1 MTRRPLVP
9 RPQQVHPTDLILP
22 VQRLRLRLHRLTPSR
37 PIQDARSAIAFIKDR
52 RILLATGHSS
62 LPCLA
67 EGITGRALVGSWMA
81 DREVYRIYAIVK
93 AVLKVP
99 SVVAVPLI
107 LGKLTLL
114 DQSLAPAVARLAADR
129 TRRKSAIAQL
139 PRLARQLLAQV
150 EDEGEV
156 RMDRLSV
163 PTTQGRRAR
172 GVLERELLVVSRDL
186 HTERGYHTSVVMPW
200 ADSPIARRFMQRAR
214 PLGYEEAQDLLVSS
228 AVQSAVCVPEREARR
243 WFVFGPPRFD
253 ALVERRQLQR
263 LTSGGTTWLVSGP
276 SRPRQRRG

>member
-1 MTRRPLVP
+1 M
-9 RPQQVHPTDLILP
+9 
-22 VQRLRLRLHRLTPSR
+22 RLHRLTPSR
-37 PIQDARSAIAFIKDR
+37 PIRDVRSAIAFIKDR

-81 DREVYRIYAIVK
+81 DRHVYRIYAIVK
-93 AVLKVP
+93 AILKIP

-114 DQSLAPAVARLAADR
+114 HRSLAPAAARFAADPA
-129 TRRKSAIAQL
+129 RRQLAIAQL

-150 EDEGEV
+150 EAEGEV

-163 PTTQGRRAR
+163 PTSQGRRAR
-172 GVLERELLVVSRDL
+172 GLLERELLVVSRDL
-186 HTERGYHTSVVMPW
+186 HTEHGYHTSVVIPW
-200 ADSPIARRFMQRAR
+200 ADSPIARRFVRQAPRLA
-214 PLGYEEAQDLLVSS
+214 YEEAQDLLVRS

-243 WFVFGPPRFD
+243 WFVFGPARFD
-253 ALVERRQLQR
+253 ALVERNQLRR
-263 LTSGGTTWLVSGP
+263 LTSGGTTWLASA
-276 SRPRQRRG
+276 